1 MKKFLMKDIDFKDFY
16 YENKIYGFVV
26 INTINQKATFKSI
39 YSSDKKIEIYT
50 DRWKDGRAKISNTP
64 EVFFLFDSEDEIN
77 NLLNQ
82 IIKDENVI
90 YAICYTDKRYDIK
103 DEKTFEELNS
113 FGNEAN
119 RFFNCKTN
127 FYETKID
134 INRFAPY
141 VIRFFFEDEL
151 KKALVMLN
159 FAINIYDDVTEE
171 YVNKYKKDVLNAIE
185 MSEIILNRLD
195 NIYIDEKKL
204 DLVENWK
211 KTDMFVKYNE
221 FLEKYFKV
229 VNIVTEFNFK

>member
-1 MKKFLMKDIDFKDFY
+1 MDIYITQIPIRESKR
-16 YENKIYGFVV
+16 I
-26 INTINQKATFKSI
+26 SI
-39 YSSDKKIEIYT
+39 LQIEIYT
-50 DRWKDGRAKISNTP
+50 DRWNESRAKISNTP
-64 EVFFLFDSEDEIN
+64 EVFLFESEDEIN
-77 NLLNQ
+77 SLLNQ
-82 IIKDENVI
+82 ITKDENVI

-103 DEKTFEELNS
+103 DEKTFEELKS
-113 FGNEAN
+113 FGNEAY
-119 RFFNCKTN
+119 RFFNCRTN
-127 FYETKID
+127 FYEAKID

-141 VIRFFFEDEL
+141 VTKFFFEDEL

-171 YVNKYKKDVLNAIE
+171 YANKYKKDVLNAIE

-204 DLVENWK
+204 YLVESWK

-229 VNIVTEFNFK
+229 VNIATEFNF